1 MVFLS
6 SHHFIRRD
14 VMRVG
19 PINPFDGFPV
29 WYKDENGL
37 RLQLN
42 VDPTDPFS
50 GITTADLPD
59 PTQPVSFPENYPEEA
74 FFMQAE
80 AEMTTGT
87 GERARLVLALE
98 AAFVN
103 DVPRINEQIVF
114 GRVRVRVAGLQ
125 ANAQYTVTHPYG
137 IDTFTAEADPRNPT
151 VGEINFTED
160 FGGMNGGDFDVVL
173 NSRVQPFLQWDP
185 SVVPAAP
192 EGYIGDPAV
201 VHPIIGSQFVDQSGH
216 AQNYFRI
223 EGPGIG
229 IGSPDRSTTPGFDP
243 DHCIETRNFSVIGK
257 ISTISG
263 VDVPRATYTQTA
275 DDLGVIDVFAT
286 SDDSEQ
292 SIQVTGTGINPT
304 VLMGSN
310 GQYSARVEFTG
321 NRPPSSITVTNLSD
335 EPTSSKETVPID
347 FITASA
353 NYDTDSQ
360 TLTIEAVSSDAL
372 GAPTLSVEDFGL
384 DELVIPS
391 TGILSVSLPFAPVH
405 VTIRSTA
412 GGSRTI
418 PVTVSGSPT
427 SPAPVVAN
435 AGEDVTVLFGASVTL
450 NGSGSS
456 GAISSFNWT
465 QLSGTPVT
473 LLDEN
478 TLTPSFTAPNT
489 TETLVFQLTAFGEGS
504 TSTDQ
509 VRIDVVESAEA
520 PTVNA
525 GTDQIVPLGS
535 AVRLEGNATGI
546 VTSYLWEQIAG
557 SPVQLTNPNTTAV
570 TFTFPVQPTTLSFR
584 LTASGPGGN
593 SSDEVTVASLP
604 ENITVTRAEFRT
616 RDAEWRITGTSDVL
630 SSGSTISIFIGNEA
644 AGVLLAQVPVDTL
657 GQWEYRFEGSDIQ
670 PDETRAIS
678 IQSSSGGTL
687 LSAPITIR
695 R

>member
-1 MVFLS
+1 
-6 SHHFIRRD
+6 
-14 VMRVG
+14 MRVG
-19 PINPFDGFPV
+19 PINPFDGFPI

-50 GITTADLPD
+50 GITSADLPD
-59 PTQPVSFPENYPEEA
+59 PTQPVSFPDNYPEEA
-74 FFMQAE
+74 FYLQAE

-114 GRVRVRVAGLQ
+114 GRVRVRVSGLQ

-137 IDTFTAEADPRNPT
+137 IETFIVEPDPRNPT

-160 FGGMNGGDFDVVL
+160 MGGMNGGDFDFVL

-185 SVVPAAP
+185 AVAPAAP
-192 EGYIGDPAV
+192 VGYIGDPAV
-201 VHPIIGSQFVDQSGH
+201 LHPITGSQFIDQFGQ

-229 IGSPDRSTTPGFDP
+229 IGSPDRSTTPGLDP

-286 SDDSEQ
+286 SDDIDQ
-292 SIQVTGTGINPT
+292 SIQVTGTGIDPT
-304 VLMGSN
+304 VLPGSI
-310 GQYSARVEFTG
+310 GQYFARVQFSG
-321 NRPPSSITVTNLSD
+321 SRPPSSITVTNLSD
-335 EPTSSKETVPID
+335 EPDSHKEVVPSD

-353 NYDTDSQ
+353 NYDVDSQ
-360 TLTIEAVSSDAL
+360 TLTIEAVSSDAIGL
-372 GAPTLSVEDFGL
+372 PILSAEDFGL
-384 DELVIPS
+384 GELVISS
-391 TGILSVSLPFAPVH
+391 TGILSMNLPFAPAT

-418 PVTVSGSPT
+418 PVTVNGTPSP
-427 SPAPVVAN
+427 PAPIGAN
-435 AGEDVTVLFGASVTL
+435 AGDDATVLFGATVTL
-450 NGSGSS
+450 NGSGST
-456 GAISSFNWT
+456 GTIISFNWT
-465 QLSGTPVT
+465 QLAGTPVT

-489 TETLVFQLTAFGEGS
+489 TETLVFQLTVTGEES

-509 VRIDVVESAEA
+509 VSIHVIESAPA
-520 PTVNA
+520 PT
-525 GTDQIVPLGS
+525 GT
-535 AVRLEGNATGI
+535 
-546 VTSYLWEQIAG
+546 
-557 SPVQLTNPNTTAV
+557 
-570 TFTFPVQPTTLSFR
+570 
-584 LTASGPGGN
+584 
-593 SSDEVTVASLP
+593 
-604 ENITVTRAEFRT
+604 ITVTRAEFRT
-616 RDAEWRITGTSDVL
+616 RDAEWRISGISDVL
-630 SSGSTISIFIGNEA
+630 GSGAVISIFIGNEA

-657 GQWEYRFEGSDIQ
+657 GEWEYRVEGSDRQ

-678 IQSSSGGTL
+678 IQSSSGDTL